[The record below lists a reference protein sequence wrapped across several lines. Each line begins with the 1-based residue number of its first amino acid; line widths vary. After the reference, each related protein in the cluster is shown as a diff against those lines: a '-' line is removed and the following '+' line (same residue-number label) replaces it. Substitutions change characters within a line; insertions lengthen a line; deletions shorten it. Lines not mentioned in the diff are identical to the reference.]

1 MTISLSRRTFL
12 QMAGAATALTA
23 LPAFGQEARRMRAF
37 WWGGQERLTRT
48 QKAIADYCAANPGL
62 TVDSESVPFSDYITR
77 VSTQIAG
84 GNAPDLFQ
92 MDYRYISEYASRGS
106 LEPLDDY
113 VGTLLNLD
121 DWPAAA
127 VDSLRV
133 DGKLYGVNLG
143 NNTNAL
149 FFDKD
154 AYGKVGI
161 DDIPFGTTWQQF
173 LDMAL
178 QVTKD
183 NGGKYYGS
191 NDPSGKAAAFDNF
204 VRQKGLASYDGQS
217 IGTPADAV
225 EEWFDMWAK
234 ARSDGAAPP
243 ADVAALDEDT
253 VNANLISQ
261 DLAGAAFVH
270 SNGLVGYQA
279 TTKKP
284 LGITI
289 YPQGAGDVN
298 GQYLK
303 PSNFWSI
310 YSGSN
315 FKEDAIKLANYTVN
329 DPEGVKVLGVERGVP
344 ASPAMQD
351 ALASSLDEVN
361 LASLRFVA
369 EATKVVSPIPAPPPR
384 GATEVEAKLRE
395 ISQQVAFGQ
404 LSPADGAKQYVDD
417 GNAILGRA

>member
-37 WWGGQERLTRT
+37 WWGGQERLNRT

-62 TVDSESVPFSDYITR
+62 TVDSESVGFDDYITR

-84 GNAPDLFQ
+84 GNAPDLLQ
-92 MDYRYISEYASRGS
+92 MDYRYISEYAQRGA

-113 VGTLLNLD
+113 IGKQLD
-121 DWPAAA
+121 ISDWPAAA

-133 DGKLYGVNLG
+133 DGKLYGINLG

-149 FFDKD
+149 YFDKD
-154 AYGKVGI
+154 AYGKIGI
-161 DDIPFGTTWQQF
+161 ADIPFGTTWEQF
-173 LDMAL
+173 FDMAL
-178 QVTKD
+178 KVTKD

-191 NDPSGKAAAFDNF
+191 NDSSGKAAAFDNF
-204 VRQKGLASYDGQS
+204 VRQKNLASYNGQS

-225 EEWFDMWAK
+225 AEWFDMWAK
-234 ARSDGAAPP
+234 ARADGAAPP
-243 ADVAALDEDT
+243 ADIAALDKDT
-253 VNANLISQ
+253 VDANLIT
-261 DLAGAAFVH
+261 LGYAGAAFVH
-270 SNGLVGYQA
+270 SNSLVGYQA
-279 TTKKP
+279 TTPKP

-289 YPQGAGDVN
+289 YPQGAGPTN

-310 YSGSN
+310 YSGSKL
-315 FKEDAIKLANYTVN
+315 KEDAVAVANYTVMN
-329 DPEGVKVLGVERGVP
+329 PEGVKVLGVERGVP
-344 ASPAMQD
+344 ASPAMQKVLAEVLD
-351 ALASSLDEVN
+351 AVNKTSLE
-361 LASLRFVA
+361 FVGKAA
-369 EATKVVSPIPAPPPR
+369 EIVSPIPAPPPR
-384 GATEVEAKLRE
+384 GATEVEALLKE
-395 ISQQVAFGQ
+395 VSQQVAFGE
-404 LSPADGAKQYVDD
+404 LTPEAGGKRYFED